1 MSRAAR
7 GQPGYWA
14 FLLHRLSGLALAL
27 FLPLHF
33 IFLGLALEN
42 DGSFDNAIAWTQRTP
57 VKAAEWLLVVLL
69 ALHLAGGA
77 RVLAVEFL
85 PWFGRQGAWI
95 AASAGFALAA
105 GGAFLWAV
113 A

>member
-14 FLLHRLSGLALAL
+14 FLLHRLSGLALA
-27 FLPLHF
+27 FFIPLHF
-33 IFLGLALEN
+33 IFLGYALEN
-42 DGSFDNAIAWTQRTP
+42 DGSFEDAIAWTQQTP
-57 VKAAEWLLVVLL
+57 VKAAEWLLVMLL
-69 ALHLAGGA
+69 ALHLSGGV
-77 RVLAVEFL
+77 RLLAIEFL
-85 PWFGRQGAWI
+85 PWFRHQFAWI

-105 GGAFLWAV
+105 GGAFLWAL